1 MEQAAEATLRDNDS
15 WLADLRTNGARQEAA
30 LVELREYI
38 HRGLFAFLRE
48 SRSDM
53 AKRDSE
59 DVRQLAE
66 DFTQEALLKILR
78 SLPSFRNESRFTTW
92 AMKIAIRTAISSLR
106 RASYKDLSLNE
117 LQARGAS
124 VEPSADATVRPAT
137 LPDPQLEAERKELF
151 TALQE
156 GVQSVLS
163 ERQRTAFLA
172 TNVDGVPIEIVA
184 KLMNSNANALYKMV
198 HDARKKLRAFL
209 VDCGFT
215 FDRVAPLFGSG

>member
-1 MEQAAEATLRDNDS
+1 MEQTAETTLRDNES
-15 WLADLRTNGARQEAA
+15 WLADLGADGTRQEAA
-30 LVELREYI
+30 LIELREYI

-53 AKRDSE
+53 ARRDAE

-78 SLPSFRNESRFTTW
+78 SLPAFRDESRFTTW
-92 AMKIAIRTAISSLR
+92 AMKVAIRVAISSLR
-106 RASYKDLSLNE
+106 RAAFKDLSLNE
-117 LQARGAS
+117 LQARGS
-124 VEPSADATVRPAT
+124 TVEPATDAVVRPAA

-151 TALQE
+151 AALQE

-184 KLMNSNANALYKMV
+184 KLMNSNANALYKML

-209 VDCGFT
+209 IDCGFT
-215 FDRVAPLFGSG
+215 FDRVAPLFESG

>member
-1 MEQAAEATLRDNDS
+1 MEQTANTTLRDNES
-15 WLADLRTNGARQEAA
+15 WLTDLRADGTRQEAA
-30 LVELREYI
+30 LIELREYI
-38 HRGLFAFLRE
+38 YRGLFAFLRE
-48 SRSDM
+48 SRGDM
-53 AKRDSE
+53 ARRDSE
-59 DVRQLAE
+59 DVRQLSE
-66 DFTQEALLKILR
+66 DFAQEALLKILR
-78 SLPSFRNESRFTTW
+78 SLPTFRDESRFTTW
-92 AMKIAIRTAISSLR
+92 AMKIAIRIAISSLR
-106 RASYKDLSLNE
+106 RAAFKDLSLNE
-117 LQARGAS
+117 LQARGAT
-124 VEPSADATVRPAT
+124 VEPAADAAVRPAA

-209 VDCGFT
+209 IDCGFT
-215 FDRVAPLFGSG
+215 FDRVAPLFGNG